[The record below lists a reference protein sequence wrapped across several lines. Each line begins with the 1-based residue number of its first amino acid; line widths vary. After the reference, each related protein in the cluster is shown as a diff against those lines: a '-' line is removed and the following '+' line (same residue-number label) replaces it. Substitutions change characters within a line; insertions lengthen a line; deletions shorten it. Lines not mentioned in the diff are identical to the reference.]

1 MTTAPVPD
9 FSDEFST
16 HIRLIGWP
24 VSSPIANKGDHSTLS
39 DAASILLEAFVRH
52 AEDERFLVLRLP
64 PFTARLVE
72 NGQQRVVDRL
82 VSLVLEADL
91 AEQPCRCS
99 ELAEEVASLIEMQIV
114 SEEWDQTG
122 GLKDASAAT
131 STRQSE
137 GPGLGR
143 RRRRL
148 GEGRRRRRLLTE
160 EGQTG
165 TEGGDPGLAVGE
177 DVTVA

>member
-1 MTTAPVPD
+1 MARELPPV
-9 FSDEFST
+9 
-16 HIRLIGWP
+16 
-24 VSSPIANKGDHSTLS
+24 ANKGDHPHLS
-39 DAASILLEAFVRH
+39 DAASTLLEAFVRH

-114 SEEWDQTG
+114 SEEWDQFG
-122 GLKDASAAT
+122 
-131 STRQSE
+131 
-137 GPGLGR
+137 
-143 RRRRL
+143 
-148 GEGRRRRRLLTE
+148 
-160 EGQTG
+160 
-165 TEGGDPGLAVGE
+165 
-177 DVTVA
+177 

>member
-1 MTTAPVPD
+1 MTTDPVP
-9 FSDEFST
+9 EFGPEFLAHT
-16 HIRLIGWP
+16 RLIEMARELPP
-24 VSSPIANKGDHSTLS
+24 VANKGDHCELS

-91 AEQPCRCS
+91 AEEPCRCS

-114 SEEWDQTG
+114 SEEWDQSG
-122 GLKDASAAT
+122 
-131 STRQSE
+131 
-137 GPGLGR
+137 
-143 RRRRL
+143 
-148 GEGRRRRRLLTE
+148 
-160 EGQTG
+160 
-165 TEGGDPGLAVGE
+165 
-177 DVTVA
+177 